1 MIFATSTANI
11 DICNDTSADRTT
23 LQKFSKPAALGFS
36 FEMWLVRQTGDHK
49 TEKMIVEG
57 EKHLALRLFVI
68 LGEISAR

>member
-1 MIFATSTANI
+1 MW
-11 DICNDTSADRTT
+11 
-23 LQKFSKPAALGFS
+23 QPA
-36 FEMWLVRQTGDHK
+36 QTGGHK

>member
-1 MIFATSTANI
+1 MIFRREGVSKHI
-11 DICNDTSADRTT
+11 DTSADKSFQDQR
-23 LQKFSKPAALGFS
+23 QFSWKMWQPA
-36 FEMWLVRQTGDHK
+36 QTGGHK